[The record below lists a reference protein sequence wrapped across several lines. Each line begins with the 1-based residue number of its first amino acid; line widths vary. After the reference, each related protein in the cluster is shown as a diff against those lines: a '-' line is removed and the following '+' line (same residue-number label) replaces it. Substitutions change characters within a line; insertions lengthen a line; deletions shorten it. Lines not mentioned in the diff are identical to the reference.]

1 MISFRFPTLFALLLA
16 FVALPLAGCDSS
28 DDDDGGGDSIDCP
41 NAASGTF
48 TAQAGGT
55 SFDAVCIQANFD
67 SGVFFIAGIVNLGDG
82 GASQRQINISVP
94 SASVG
99 QRQLGLISGITVTY
113 ADVSPSGQDVFL
125 AMSGTLNITTLSDSG
140 ASGTFSFEGANQTM
154 SSTIS
159 VTNGSF
165 DVTF

>member
-1 MISFRFPTLFALLLA
+1 MLPFRFSTLYALLLA

-28 DDDDGGGDSIDCP
+28 SDDDDGGDNTTCP

-55 SFDAVCIQANFD
+55 SFDAVCIQADFN
-67 SGVFFIAGIVNLGDG
+67 SGVFFIAGIVNLGDD

-94 SASVG
+94 SANTG

-113 ADVSPSGQDVFL
+113 ADVSASGQDVFV
-125 AMSGTLNITTLSDSG
+125 ATSGTLNITALSDSG
-140 ASGTFSFEGANQTM
+140 ASGTFSFEGVNQSTNA
-154 SSTIS
+154 TIS